1 VDVSIKWLNFFLEDD
16 DELEN
21 IKKVISQVYAA
32 YNKLLL
38 PPSQNVSLFRE
49 QKRLTFRDGGNTC

>member
-32 YNKLLL
+32 CNKLLL
-38 PPSQNVSLFRE
+38 DIILSTYFP
-49 QKRLTFRDGGNTC
+49 